1 MTRFNPQKIYAHL
14 SYTIKELSELLA
26 INEKTCLRW
35 IDEGLRIVPDSKKPI
50 LITGSDAK
58 EFIRKRNTKKKVKLN
73 RSEFY
78 CLKCRGPT
86 RAKRGSIVIVGNMK
100 KAICSVCNGK
110 IRKMFKPYQKDYHI
124 PSNPVQMSIFNTNLN

>member
-100 KAICSVCNGK
+100 KRFAVSVTEKYERCLNPIKGLSHT
-110 IRKMFKPYQKDYHI
+110 QI
-124 PSNPVQMSIFNTNLN
+124 PSKCPYLTLI